1 MHYTLPT
8 QAARMDLQGLLYV
21 SMNYTYAHKQACASI
36 IHEHPLASR
45 TYAHL
50 IIGMSCIGTSLQQ
63 LAQTGRES
71 KTCTKKQE
79 HVLVVVRDVAV
90 LRVLCKRCLHLV
102 VVGELNRRFA
112 VLRETLAEKFG
123 VIIMYNL

>member
-1 MHYTLPT
+1 
-8 QAARMDLQGLLYV
+8 
-21 SMNYTYAHKQACASI
+21 
-36 IHEHPLASR
+36 
-45 TYAHL
+45 
-50 IIGMSCIGTSLQQ
+50 MSCIGTSLQQ

-123 VIIMYNL
+123 VIIMSNL